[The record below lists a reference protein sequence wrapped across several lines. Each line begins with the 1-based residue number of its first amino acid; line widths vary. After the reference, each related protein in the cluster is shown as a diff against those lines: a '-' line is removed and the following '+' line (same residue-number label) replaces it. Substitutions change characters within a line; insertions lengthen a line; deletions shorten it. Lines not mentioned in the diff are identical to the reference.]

1 MTHLTDTADLLAL
14 HVYCPNGIS
23 SCRMYDRCLPRLLA
37 GQLDVGELD
46 HA

>member
-1 MTHLTDTADLLAL
+1 MSHLTDTADLLAL

-23 SCRMYDRCLPRLLA
+23 SCRMYDQWLPRLWA

-46 HA
+46 DA

>member
-23 SCRMYDRCLPRLLA
+23 SCRMYDRWLPRVLA
-37 GQLDVGELD
+37 GPLDVRELD
-46 HA
+46 YA